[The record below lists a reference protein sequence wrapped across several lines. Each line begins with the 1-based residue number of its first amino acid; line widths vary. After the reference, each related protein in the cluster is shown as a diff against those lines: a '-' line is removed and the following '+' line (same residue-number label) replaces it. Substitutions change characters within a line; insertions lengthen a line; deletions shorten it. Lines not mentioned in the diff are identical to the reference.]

1 MTMSK
6 LPDISIV
13 KEIEIDRNHIDNY
26 QLETDEGTKRTKATF
41 YKNAVEQRNNY
52 TKKQQ
57 IIFSKYK
64 VIIEN
69 EMAKRIKR
77 LLPKDKTRSYDK
89 EQTTISN
96 LLNLVKLNSD
106 ISDSFKLKIDFIVA
120 SISDNTTLDELN
132 EIIKRFID
140 VFMSFGIVLKI
151 DDFKYTMFTEKYM
164 NAFLEN
170 SDYNKMKDI
179 FERIYFTCPE
189 IKLQLKMNLKCIISE
204 YKKELSVHASNLK
217 QKLFL
222 EYEVNSTNVID
233 KYVNYRNEV
242 GSKKAEDAFNNTK
255 LFLDGNK
262 RIDDYL
268 EMAPARTKNYN
279 LFAINGNYDE
289 LNKIDKKS
297 YDSAIMGLYL
307 TLTELKKYYRYEF
320 IIEDLL
326 KRYKEKD
333 NVKSLFDAKKKEIEK
348 EEKNRLVIYKEYIK
362 ATGVGF
368 LARKNEVKMKNSM
381 LKMNEQIK
389 KLNLLYEEFYDLEIT
404 NNLNKLND
412 SSSIYDLL
420 MMSLSSFDF
429 LEEKFTNNEEFNNI
443 SLEECVEEYF
453 KFIFN
458 PNNIFLRKVNVL
470 VEYNI
475 AEIVSDK
482 YRLLNLNVTEE
493 MVNKE
498 NIDSTMESVSFINLI
513 HNIEKSDISLE
524 KIKNLDE
531 MLNIVY
537 PDGRILELI

>member
-1 MTMSK
+1 M
-6 LPDISIV
+6 LRVCLI
-13 KEIEIDRNHIDNY
+13 
-26 QLETDEGTKRTKATF
+26 
-41 YKNAVEQRNNY
+41 
-52 TKKQQ
+52 
-57 IIFSKYK
+57 
-64 VIIEN
+64 
-69 EMAKRIKR
+69 
-77 LLPKDKTRSYDK
+77 
-89 EQTTISN
+89 
-96 LLNLVKLNSD
+96 
-106 ISDSFKLKIDFIVA
+106 
-120 SISDNTTLDELN
+120 
-132 EIIKRFID
+132 
-140 VFMSFGIVLKI
+140 
-151 DDFKYTMFTEKYM
+151 
-164 NAFLEN
+164 
-170 SDYNKMKDI
+170 
-179 FERIYFTCPE
+179 
-189 IKLQLKMNLKCIISE
+189 
-204 YKKELSVHASNLK
+204 
-217 QKLFL
+217 
-222 EYEVNSTNVID
+222 
-233 KYVNYRNEV
+233 
-242 GSKKAEDAFNNTK
+242 
-255 LFLDGNK
+255 
-262 RIDDYL
+262 
-268 EMAPARTKNYN
+268 
-279 LFAINGNYDE
+279 
-289 LNKIDKKS
+289 
-297 YDSAIMGLYL
+297 
-307 TLTELKKYYRYEF
+307 
-320 IIEDLL
+320 
-326 KRYKEKD
+326 
-333 NVKSLFDAKKKEIEK
+333 
-348 EEKNRLVIYKEYIK
+348 VIYKEYIK

-513 HNIEKSDISLE
+513 QNIEKSDISLE